1 VLRSQIERKDSGS
14 PACPVKDTG
23 AYGGSFYLAGAGFG
37 TGRNLARCNPSIVR
51 GEGRA
56 EWAQKLIAEAKGV
69 RCERKRNCE
78 VV

>member
-1 VLRSQIERKDSGS
+1 
-14 PACPVKDTG
+14 
-23 AYGGSFYLAGAGFG
+23 LARDGFG
-37 TGRNLARCNPSIVR
+37 TDRNLARCNPSIGR

-69 RCERKRNCE
+69 RCERKRYGE